1 MNVRCV
7 SAICIAT
14 IAFAVSAKAQFVP
27 IVVLVE
33 RIPAGSRPAG
43 GWTTSSSVNAEYV
56 SWTIPAGVR
65 YDGVIINA
73 HLSGVGGT
81 GTGTA
86 YLYSAPGTS
95 GTLTSG
101 AALVAANAVSVT
113 GNVPDFAPTN
123 LFQGLTLSASSG
135 PVTYYLLLVPSNS
148 FLAWDTSVAT
158 TTYTAAGVTS
168 NPDQGAT
175 AAVASPPSAS
185 TWSALSPNGM
195 LFEVFTFTPPSTIG
209 TTAAAPSLSPAVL
222 FLAAL
227 LLGSLGWLLVAPQA
241 IENGKRRYGGRHPRN
256 FPATGDA
263 ADARGQFQ
271 QGLLFG
277 TGDRG
282 ADPRAGAGKQEV
294 DARGVGGGRGAG
306 RRHEDYGGGAEAEV
320 TSAVVSPASGEVV
333 ALAYVR
339 Q

>member
-241 IENGKRRYGGRHPRN
+241 IENGKRRYGEDIRETSLPQETQQMHAVSFNKGCYLGQEIVERIRAQGRVNRKLMRVVLEGAEA
-256 FPATGDA
+256 PAA
-263 ADARGQFQ
+263 
-271 QGLLFG
+271 G
-277 TGDRG
+277 T
-282 ADPRAGAGKQEV
+282 KTTE
-294 DARGVGGGRGAG
+294 AG
-306 RRHEDYGGGAEAEV
+306 RR
-320 TSAVVSPASGEVV
+320 
-333 ALAYVR
+333 R
-339 Q
+339 R